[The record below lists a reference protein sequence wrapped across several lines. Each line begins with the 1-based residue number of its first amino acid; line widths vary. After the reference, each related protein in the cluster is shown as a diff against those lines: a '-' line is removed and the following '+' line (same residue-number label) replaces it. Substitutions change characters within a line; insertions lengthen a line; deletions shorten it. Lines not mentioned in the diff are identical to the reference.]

1 VTLVYGSDD
10 WSRPDERDANARL
23 VPNARVV
30 HLERCGHFASLEQPD
45 QIARL
50 LEEAS

>member
-1 VTLVYGSDD
+1 
-10 WSRPDERDANARL
+10 
-23 VPNARVV
+23 V